1 MKGGPEFWI
10 NQLELM
16 IGHLKKLGV
25 LIDDVEIITNIIY
38 NIPEECKKIVGKL
51 EEQLDENNK

>member
-1 MKGGPEFWI
+1 
-10 NQLELM
+10 M

>member
-1 MKGGPEFWI
+1 
-10 NQLELM
+10 M

-38 NIPEECKKIVGKL
+38 NIPEEYKKIVGKL
-51 EEQLDENNK
+51 EEQLDDNNNLLKI